1 MKKRWI
7 INFLITYIVLY
18 NLTFSNLRKENIN
31 KKSLRNQILYLVNE
45 TSPFTGELIGEGIKE
60 QYENGIKNGFFQ
72 GFVQDKNEKF
82 MYEGKYINGIKH
94 GVWTLKYLNGDTKGI
109 LKYNYDKPNGQW
121 TYFYENKNMEGYE
134 NLEDGILH
142 GKVVKYSPVG
152 ELITKVE
159 YYNGLLEGEAVFFYK
174 GEILETLT
182 NFKYGKIDGGIK
194 IFGANGT
201 QMLEGTYKNNKRE
214 GVWKFF
220 YKTGDIKT
228 VVNYKNGLKDG
239 EIIIY
244 DKAGLVAQK
253 SRFIQGNEVD
263 SNGNVLKK
271 EKELKDS
278 IVDRFKKFNRNLKYE
293 KYDKILSEME

>member
-1 MKKRWI
+1 MKKRWV

-31 KKSLRNQILYLVNE
+31 KKSLRNQIVYLVNE

-72 GFVQDKNEKF
+72 GFVQDKNERF
-82 MYEGKYINGIKH
+82 VYEGKYINGIKH

-152 ELITKVE
+152 ELLTKVE

-182 NFKYGKIDGGIK
+182 NFKYGKIDGGI
-194 IFGANGT
+194 
-201 QMLEGTYKNNKRE
+201 
-214 GVWKFF
+214 
-220 YKTGDIKT
+220 
-228 VVNYKNGLKDG
+228 
-239 EIIIY
+239 IIY

-263 SNGNVLKK
+263 SNGSVLKK
-271 EKELKDS
+271 DKELKDS
-278 IVDRFKKFNRNLKYE
+278 IVDRFKKFNRSLKYE